1 MDERLRL
8 KSVLRRDEPALP
20 NPKRRNC
27 LMTALTAP
35 LAAGLSACGGG
46 ESWDAVE
53 AQRRASSALP
63 AGALPT
69 PTSGQ
74 ALANPVTTVRALSTT
89 TTTPAPAPAPPPLGN
104 PLVPANPL
112 RNYVFGP
119 ARSVFATGGANVG
132 VGEMVLRN
140 VRSGSGNTALGDQV
154 LWQLQG
160 GINCTGVGHLALF
173 GAQEAVDCT
182 AVGAGALQTMQSGV
196 GATAVGRLAASAMR
210 FAENTTAI
218 GDSAL
223 RYAVSGE
230 ANTSVGYRA
239 HEGNLTGDHNVC
251 LGALAGLELSSGR
264 RNVLVGFSAM
274 SQTRG
279 DATENVAVGAY
290 ALDSCAGH
298 ANVAVGVGAGRAL
311 QSGDRN
317 VFVGSNAGT
326 SDQQLRGVTNS
337 IAIGDGAYTTQNNQ
351 AVIGNAETDTVVLAG
366 VRFTRAQL
374 QRLIELIGP

>member
-1 MDERLRL
+1 MDDPLRG
-8 KSVLRRDEPALP
+8 SRNESSRPDAR
-20 NPKRRNC
+20 RRNC

-35 LAAGLSACGGG
+35 LVAGLSACGGG
-46 ESWDAVE
+46 EGWDMGE
-53 AQRRASSALP
+53 AQKRASAPLP
-63 AGALPT
+63 LGALPT
-69 PTSGQ
+69 PHGGQ
-74 ALANPVTTVRALSTT
+74 GFADSAPTVRALST

-104 PLVPANPL
+104 PRVPANPL

-119 ARSVFATGGANVG
+119 ALSVFATGGANVG

-140 VRSGSGNTALGDQV
+140 VRSGSGNTAVGDQV

-196 GATAVGRLAASAMR
+196 GATALGRLAASAMR

-251 LGALAGLELSSGR
+251 LGALAGLELSEGR

-279 DATENVAVGAY
+279 DATENVAIGAY
-290 ALDSCAGH
+290 ALDACAGH
-298 ANVAVGVGAGRAL
+298 ANVALGVGAARAL

-317 VFVGSNAGT
+317 VFVGSNAGA
-326 SDQQLRGVTNS
+326 SDQQARGVTNS
-337 IAIGDGAYTTQNNQ
+337 IAIGDGAFTTQNNQ

-366 VRFTRAQL
+366 VSFTRAQL
-374 QRLIELIGP
+374 QRLLELIGP